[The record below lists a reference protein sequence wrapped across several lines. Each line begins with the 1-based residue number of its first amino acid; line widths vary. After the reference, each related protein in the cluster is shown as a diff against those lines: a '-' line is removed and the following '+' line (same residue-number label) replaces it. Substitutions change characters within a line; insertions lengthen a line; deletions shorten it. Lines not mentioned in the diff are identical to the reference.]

1 MGVTKPNETL
11 KIRSTTGAGLFGQIY
26 VEKVL
31 RVLFGVASPR
41 NENRIQPVQACAAVH
56 GGMHLLTQCLRHLAA
71 LPVALHASAYTA
83 TSCPRYPVLSCFCFC
98 FFLILYYQL
107 NAKCLV
113 ISPAAGTHW
122 SRYFLTLG
130 FTCISLVLW
139 WTQAGL
145 FQLLPLL
152 CVWKQNKADST
163 KCRFSK

>member
-31 RVLFGVASPR
+31 HVLTGVSSPR

-56 GGMHLLTQCLRHLAA
+56 RGMHLLTQCLWHLAA
-71 LPVALHASAYTA
+71 LQMALHASAYA
-83 TSCPRYPVLSCFCFC
+83 AMSCPWYPILSCVLFLF

-113 ISPAAGTHW
+113 ISPAAGTRW
-122 SRYFLTLG
+122 SRHFLTLG

-139 WTQAGL
+139 
-145 FQLLPLL
+145 
-152 CVWKQNKADST
+152 
-163 KCRFSK
+163 

>member
-98 FFLILYYQL
+98 FFFNPVLSVECQMFGNQSSCRNTLVQIFPHAWLYLYFSCIVV
-107 NAKCLV
+107 NPSWFVPAIASVMCLK
-113 ISPAAGTHW
+113 TE
-122 SRYFLTLG
+122 
-130 FTCISLVLW
+130 
-139 WTQAGL
+139 
-145 FQLLPLL
+145 
-152 CVWKQNKADST
+152 
-163 KCRFSK
+163 